1 MSIPQGKRPLAET
14 HPELAKQWSSKNV
27 LRADEVMAGSNKKTW
42 WLGACGHEWEAV
54 INSRVRGNGC
64 PYCAGQKVLP
74 GFNDLATVDFA
85 LASQWSN
92 RNVLRTDE
100 VTAKSGK
107 KVWWMCEKGH
117 EWEAVISHRTNGTGC
132 PVCAGKNVFPG
143 FNDLTTTHPDLAE
156 EWSIKNTLTSNEVTH
171 GSNFRVLWECNKG
184 HEWEAKIADR
194 AAGRV
199 KCPVCALE
207 ATRKASNGINDLETT
222 HPYLANQWSE
232 RNKFKATEV
241 KPRSKEKYWWVCEKG
256 HEWESSFSNR
266 VAGNGCPV
274 CAGRVVL
281 PGFNDVATTNPDLIP
296 EWHSNNTV
304 TPQQVT
310 QYSHKRI
317 LWECSEGHEWKTT
330 VANRSNGT
338 ECPICKNRVVLL
350 GYNDLNTTH
359 PEIASQW
366 SPNNITTP
374 DDIVVGSHKIIEWV
388 CKKGHFWKAPVGDR
402 LRFGCPKCS
411 HKVSSQ
417 ELEISTFLQLHGISP
432 DDILLSTRKIIPPK
446 ELDIYLPSHNLAIEF
461 NGLYWHSEESGKAS
475 DYHLSKHAACAERG
489 IQLLTIWEDDWRD
502 RRPIVE
508 RMLKEKLGISDEP
521 RVAAR
526 KTKVVLLTRQEIAP
540 FMQMYHIQGAASGSY
555 YLGLKEKGTDNLV
568 AAMILTRRG
577 DTLTLD
583 RYATSCNVPGGHSKL
598 IAYVQREIPFS
609 SLITFADL
617 CISDGALYEKT
628 GWTRDT
634 ILAPDYRYIYN
645 GERAHKFNFRKKRF
659 RDNPDLLWEEGLT
672 ERQLAELNGLQKVWD
687 CGKIRYRQEK
697 ND

>member
-1 MSIPQGKRPLAET
+1 MSIPQGKKSLAET
-14 HPELAKQWSSKNV
+14 HPHLAAQWSGRNEISPN
-27 LRADEVMAGSNKKTW
+27 EVTAGSNK
-42 WLGACGHEWEAV
+42 
-54 INSRVRGNGC
+54 R
-64 PYCAGQKVLP
+64 
-74 GFNDLATVDFA
+74 
-85 LASQWSN
+85 
-92 RNVLRTDE
+92 
-100 VTAKSGK
+100 
-107 KVWWMCEKGH
+107 VWWVCEKGH
-117 EWEAVISHRTNGTGC
+117 EWQTSVGNRAISGTGC
-132 PVCAGKNVFPG
+132 KACSLTAPKVGLRVISGINDLYTTHRELCEQWFDEVYAPEQVSAGSDYSARWRCSAGHIWYATVDSRTRRNRGCPYCANQRVLVG
-143 FNDLTTTHPDLAE
+143 FNDLKTTNLILANQ
-156 EWSIKNTLTSNEVTH
+156 WSKRNHLQPTEVTA
-171 GSNFRVLWECNKG
+171 GSGKKYWWVCDKG
-184 HEWEAKIADR
+184 HEWEASPNTRSSGYGCPYCSGLKSTKGLSDLVTTNPELEKSWAPTNTKSMSEVSRGSEYR
-194 AAGRV
+194 A
-199 KCPVCALE
+199 K
-207 ATRKASNGINDLETT
+207 
-222 HPYLANQWSE
+222 
-232 RNKFKATEV
+232 
-241 KPRSKEKYWWVCEKG
+241 WVCEKG
-256 HEWESSFSNR
+256 HEWESFIFNR
-266 VAGNGCPV
+266 V
-274 CAGRVVL
+274 
-281 PGFNDVATTNPDLIP
+281 
-296 EWHSNNTV
+296 
-304 TPQQVT
+304 
-310 QYSHKRI
+310 
-317 LWECSEGHEWKTT
+317 
-330 VANRSNGT
+330 RS
-338 ECPICKNRVVLL
+338 
-350 GYNDLNTTH
+350 
-359 PEIASQW
+359 
-366 SPNNITTP
+366 
-374 DDIVVGSHKIIEWV
+374 
-388 CKKGHFWKAPVGDR
+388 
-402 LRFGCPKCS
+402 GCPKCV
-411 HKVSSQ
+411 KRVSSQ